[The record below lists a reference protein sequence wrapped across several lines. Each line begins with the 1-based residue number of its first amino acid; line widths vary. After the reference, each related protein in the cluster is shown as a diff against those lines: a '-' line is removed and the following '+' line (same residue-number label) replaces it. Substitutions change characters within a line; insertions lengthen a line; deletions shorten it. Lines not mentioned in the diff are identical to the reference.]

1 MKVTVFFALSCIA
14 EIPLGLNDIIPK
26 DYDDITDAE
35 TVRVLAHSGYR
46 SPFVSRGRAFLD
58 KYQKILTNT
67 DIARESEEK
76 LLKSEAW
83 KDLPGMAR
91 LRRLHIVRQNA
102 KTRYLKFGKS
112 FCLHVKKLA
121 PALTAKMLNM
131 TDKQR
136 SQATANII
144 KLFESELSKSRVG
157 RASASS
163 KLPKAK
169 SGATKKGTESGRGD
183 ALPLSS
189 FISASRELESLRS
202 SLHDFIIFKCAIEKD
217 IMDLIEE
224 YMKTIYFG
232 DYRKLFAMVEKLLL
246 NG

>member
-144 KLFESELSKSRVG
+144 KLF
-157 RASASS
+157 ASASS